1 MALVITRK
9 DGEAFQIGDDITVT
23 VYTTNPSPVKI
34 TIEAPKELL
43 ISREELLDKAVP
55 A

>member
-23 VYTTNPSPVKI
+23 VYTTDSSPVKL
-34 TIEAPKELL
+34 TIEAPQELL
-43 ISREELLDKAVP
+43 ILRE
-55 A
+55 